1 MNNSPP
7 TFESSF
13 SFTPWPVEDRD
24 FPPAMFDLF
33 RTLTCRVEMSFT
45 ELQFEEFQ
53 KSLFE
58 AGITLREVERIPASK
73 NSAG

>member
-7 TFESSF
+7 TIESGF
-13 SFTPWPVEDRD
+13 SFTPWPVEDRG

-33 RTLTCRVEMSFT
+33 RSLTCRVEMNFT
-45 ELQFEEFQ
+45 DVKFEKFQ
-53 KSLFE
+53 KSLFD

-73 NSAG
+73 N